1 MQDIDNG
8 LRDISQIRSMM
19 EAATKFLSL
28 SGLSGISAGLV
39 ALGGAWIAARL
50 LGSGEEST
58 EQWLVMLAFAVLAA
72 AVGLSLLFSWRMARR
87 KGWPFWNATAR
98 RLVIALLIPLSAGG
112 AFCIVFLVHGLYALI
127 PAVMLTFYGIAL
139 VHGSTY
145 TLGEVRY
152 LGLSEILLGVAAGFW
167 TEYGLLIWGIG
178 FGFLHIVYGVAMYY
192 KYERETTHRTAG

>member
-58 EQWLVMLAFAVLAA
+58 EQWLVMLPFAIFMGIYMAQRGVLP
-72 AVGLSLLFSWRMARR
+72 GLVLCSFNCLLASLSMAEVWSWQTGQTGMR
-87 KGWPFWNATAR
+87 
-98 RLVIALLIPLSAGG
+98 PLK
-112 AFCIVFLVHGLYALI
+112 L
-127 PAVMLTFYGIAL
+127 
-139 VHGSTY
+139 
-145 TLGEVRY
+145 
-152 LGLSEILLGVAAGFW
+152 
-167 TEYGLLIWGIG
+167 
-178 FGFLHIVYGVAMYY
+178 
-192 KYERETTHRTAG
+192 